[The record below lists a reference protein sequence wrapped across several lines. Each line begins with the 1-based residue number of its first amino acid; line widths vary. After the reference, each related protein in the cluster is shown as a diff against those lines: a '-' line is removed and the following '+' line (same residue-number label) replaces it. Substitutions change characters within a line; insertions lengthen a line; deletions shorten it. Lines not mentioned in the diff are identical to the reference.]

1 MSAATFGLYHPGT
14 SVVHRLP
21 AGAKLLA
28 LCAAGVGS
36 VFAASVLGVTA
47 YLAVAVLVLL
57 VARVPGRALVRQL
70 RPLLVFVVVL
80 AGFHA
85 LVSSPERAYVVV
97 GMLLALV
104 FLATALTMTTPTS
117 ALVDVVVRVA
127 GPLRRVGV
135 DPERLGLLLALGLRA
150 IPVVIG
156 LALEVRD
163 AQRARGLGASPRAF
177 AVPLIVRSLRH
188 ADRVGE
194 ALAARGVD
202 D

>member
-1 MSAATFGLYHPGT
+1 MGLFHPGT
-14 SVVHRLP
+14 SLVHRVP
-21 AGAKLLA
+21 AGVKLAA
-28 LCAAGVGS
+28 LCAAGIGS
-36 VFAASVLGVTA
+36 VFAATPVGVSA
-47 YLAVAVLVLL
+47 YLAAAVLVLV

-70 RPLLVFVVVL
+70 RPVLVFVVVL
-80 AGFHA
+80 AVFHA
-85 LVSSPERAYVVV
+85 LVSGPGRAYVDG

-104 FLATALTMTTPTS
+104 LLATALTMTTPTS

-150 IPVVIG
+150 IPVVLG
-156 LALEVRD
+156 LAGEVRD

-194 ALAARGVD
+194 ALAARGID